1 MESLINIG
9 IIVTYL
15 MVGFATIATL
25 AFGVKKMI
33 QNNKDANKTLYT
45 IGGLLIICALAYFLS
60 SSEVL
65 NSYEKYEIT
74 STVSKRVG
82 MGLNMFYLLGIG
94 AVGAILYTEFLKVFS
109 K

>member
-45 IGGLLIICALAYFLS
+45 IGGLLIPKLLILFFKSVKRFS
-60 SSEVL
+60 SSIA
-65 NSYEKYEIT
+65 IT
-74 STVSKRVG
+74 S
-82 MGLNMFYLLGIG
+82 GLC
-94 AVGAILYTEFLKVFS
+94 
-109 K
+109 